1 MLTIGIIVDD
11 FTSSPEHPTLLSA
24 QEVTLNS
31 TDANKPPSPQDTF
44 GSDIRAS
51 QAGVRA
57 LLPRGHALSWGT
69 LVITTLAILMT
80 AIDGGILPAVLPAIK
95 AEFNLNDAQA
105 GAINSVFFAGLIGGA
120 VFFGWIADR
129 IGSGYRRTW
138 TWIFAMALGVLGG
151 ILTFGFSGAFMAFLL
166 LRIPMGI
173 SRGGSEPVNV
183 ALVGE
188 WWPREH
194 RGFAVGVHHT
204 GFPLGQFATGA
215 LIAIVLGVAGWREA
229 FLVIPLI
236 GIPIMIAQAFIGTRN
251 NQERV
256 YNWIDREGLTRP
268 THELSV
274 RSPGNLIDPIKQVMT
289 NGNALWCM
297 LLIFLFLWAET
308 GVVTFLTVDLTNNG
322 VSLTDAALVSGA
334 SGLTG
339 WLGQVGWG
347 WASDHTGR
355 KFALRFLIIGWA
367 VAVLALIGMNSLT
380 MAWVILILWGLVRNA
395 PFPVVYALLI
405 DSLPRSAGTAM
416 GLMIGIALGV
426 SGVLAGLVQG
436 WVLDQFGFTVHYVM
450 LAIICLVGLLP
461 LAMIKETVPEDG
473 HWKEATADDD
483 IC

>member
-1 MLTIGIIVDD
+1 MSN
-11 FTSSPEHPTLLSA
+11 TSSVTGPEGHKRKS
-24 QEVTLNS
+24 V
-31 TDANKPPSPQDTF
+31 
-44 GSDIRAS
+44 
-51 QAGVRA
+51 
-57 LLPRGHALSWGT
+57 LPRAHALSWWT

-95 AEFNLNDAQA
+95 DEFGLNDAQA
-105 GAINSVFFAGLIGGA
+105 GLINSVFFFGLIGGA
-120 VFFGWIADR
+120 IFFGWIADR

-151 ILTFGFSGAFMAFLL
+151 ALTFGFSGAFLSFML

-173 SRGGSEPVNV
+173 SRGGSEPINV

-215 LIAIVLGVAGWREA
+215 LIALVLGVAGWREA

-236 GIPIMIAQAFIGTRN
+236 GIPIMIAQAIIGTRK
-251 NQERV
+251 NQQTV
-256 YNWIDREGLTRP
+256 YNWIDANGLTRP

-274 RSPGNLIDPIKQVMT
+274 KSPGNLIDPIKEVLRS
-289 NGNALWCM
+289 GNARWCM

-308 GVVTFLTVDLTNNG
+308 GAVTFLTVQLTNHG
-322 VSLTDAALVSGA
+322 VSLAQAALVSGA

-339 WLGQVGWG
+339 WIGQVGWG

-367 VAVLALIGMNSLT
+367 IAVLAFIGINSLT

-426 SGVLAGLVQG
+426 SGVLAAPIQGLII
-436 WVLDQFGFTVHYVM
+436 DNFGFTAHYLV
-450 LAIICLVGLLP
+450 LTAICLLGLIP
-461 LAMIKETVPEDG
+461 LAKIRETVPEDG
-473 HWKEATADDD
+473 EWKEATADDEV
-483 IC
+483 I